1 MGKYGDVEA
10 VLFDFLGT
18 LVCFERLTREESV
31 ASVLESLR
39 KDGCR
44 LDDGQFEPAYN
55 EATEKRWS
63 SRRGYEETYNKYWI
77 ADSLRAL
84 GIEADPDGPMITRA
98 VEAYFEPFHNVMK
111 PLPGALETLDALKSR
126 YRLGLVSNFTY
137 SPTVTRALQEL
148 GMSRYFGTVVI
159 SADLGLRKPSAV
171 LFEKAMADLQLSEPG
186 KAIFVGDDVDAD
198 ILGALKSGMIPIL
211 ISYTLRDDYRA
222 RLSSAL
228 TALGDGHATEVEE
241 IKVPLELLKLLNI
254 KEG

>member
-1 MGKYGDVEA
+1 MGKYEDIEA

-31 ASVLESLR
+31 DSVLESLR

-44 LDDGQFEPAYN
+44 LDYDQFESVYK
-55 EATEKRWS
+55 ETTERHWS

-77 ADSLRAL
+77 ADSLRVL
-84 GIEADPDGPMITRA
+84 GVEADPDGPMITRA

-137 SPTVTRALQEL
+137 SPTVTRALEEL
-148 GMSRYFGTVVI
+148 GMNRYFETVVI
-159 SADLGLRKPSAV
+159 SADLGLRKPSSV
-171 LFEKAMADLQLSEPG
+171 LFDKAMADLRLNEPG
-186 KAIFVGDDVDAD
+186 KVIFVGDDVDAD
-198 ILGALKSGMIPIL
+198 IVGALQSGMIPIL